1 MIIRAHYYYYYY
13 YYYYYC
19 VCVVLFRICPFM
31 LVLQLAFMLLSL
43 RTAKSGFDPRRKKI
57 LRAPQQGRTGM
68 WKSKGKSRKHN
79 MQENR
84 WPQVRS
90 ALDIHRLTT
99 EKDKR
104 YAIFWGQNPFPD
116 RQDLIFFTGSPPPT
130 MALLNRQVNE
140 QLLYN
145 YYSD

>member
-13 YYYYYC
+13 YF
-19 VCVVLFRICPFM
+19 VLFRICPFM
-31 LVLQLAFMLLSL
+31 LALQLAFMLLIL
-43 RTAKSGFDPRRKKI
+43 RAAKSGFEPRRKKI

-68 WKSKGKSRKHN
+68 WKSKGKSREHN
-79 MQENR
+79 AQENR

-90 ALDIHRLTT
+90 ALDIHHRTTSDTT
-99 EKDKR
+99 EKDKT
-104 YAIFWGQNPFPD
+104 YAISWGPEPLSGQA
-116 RQDLIFFTGSPPPT
+116 GSDNFYRLPHPP
-130 MALLNRQVNE
+130 MALLNLQVNE